1 MKDIDLIKSKLNDLQ
16 CTDSFVFSAVKNI
29 ESQLDLLKKLQE
41 TLYSSELYLVYKH
54 TAPNGK
60 IYIGITKN
68 LPNARWNEGAGY
80 ETQKKFY
87 KAIQAFGWINFK
99 HEIIAAGLSEEDARS
114 LESKLIL
121 EYRSNEDEYGYNTQ
135 ALHNIIDIP
144 TKKTQNNKKSINNTE
159 IANNL
164 IEKFSIKT
172 VSGGIYYLKDD
183 KYVPEK
189 EFPIIKKE
197 LLLAH
202 GIESRKHKEIIEQ
215 IKILSYAKKE
225 EVFETEKHTISAF
238 NKGSVE
244 VDISSFFVKLSFD
257 ETNGYFISDDELYDD
272 YTGWGEERNIKIV
285 SKAEFVRKSATWMKK
300 YRKDIERI
308 ITSERKGWIMR
319 SVVLE
324 EISGKIIT
332 QKGMSLISQWI
343 NDTEESLICVP
354 MICEKALGVSSK
366 GSRKLGNEICFALR
380 NLIPGWEEIGVVR
393 TNEYG
398 NQKCFKRK
406 KEY

>member
-16 CTDSFVFSAVKNI
+16 CTDSFVFSAVENI

-114 LESKLIL
+114 LESKMIL
-121 EYRSNEDEYGYNTQ
+121 EYKSNENEYGYNTQ

-144 TKKTQNNKKSINNTE
+144 KKKTQNNKKSINNTE

-172 VSGGIYYLKDD
+172 VSGRIYYLNDD
-183 KYVPEK
+183 KYVSEK

-197 LLLAH
+197 LLLFY

-225 EVFETEKHTISAF
+225 DVFGADQHIIPSLNSVPFSVDISTFFTNLRFDEENGYFMSDDELFDSYSEWGEKHTIKTLSNTEF
-238 NKGSVE
+238 IRKC
-244 VDISSFFVKLSFD
+244 SS
-257 ETNGYFISDDELYDD
+257 
-272 YTGWGEERNIKIV
+272 
-285 SKAEFVRKSATWMKK
+285 WMKK

-308 ITSERKGWIMR
+308 VTSKKSGWIMR

-324 EISGKIIT
+324 ETSGKVIT
-332 QKGMSLISQWI
+332 QRGMMLVSQWV
-343 NDTEESLICVP
+343 NNTEESLICVP
-354 MICEKALGVSSK
+354 MICEMALGVSSK
-366 GSRKLGNEICFALR
+366 GSRKLGNEIFFALR
-380 NLIPGWEEIGVVR
+380 NLIPGWKEVGVVR
-393 TNEYG
+393 TKRYG
-398 NQKCFKRK
+398 TQKCFERK

>member
-1 MKDIDLIKSKLNDLQ
+1 MNDIDLIKGKLIDFK
-16 CTDSFVFSAVKNI
+16 CTDSYVFSAIENI
-29 ESQLDLLKKLQE
+29 ESQLELFNKLQE

-54 TAPNGK
+54 TSPNGK
-60 IYIGITKN
+60 IYVGISKN

-121 EYRSNEDEYGYNTQ
+121 EYRSNEEEYGYNTQ
-135 ALHNIIDIP
+135 ALHNIIEIP
-144 TKKTQNNKKSINNTE
+144 AKKTQNNKNNINNTE

-172 VSGGIYYLKDD
+172 ISGRIYYLKDD

-215 IKILSYAKKE
+215 IKILSYAKK
-225 EVFETEKHTISAF
+225 
-238 NKGSVE
+238 
-244 VDISSFFVKLSFD
+244 
-257 ETNGYFISDDELYDD
+257 
-272 YTGWGEERNIKIV
+272 
-285 SKAEFVRKSATWMKK
+285 KK
-300 YRKDIERI
+300 F
-308 ITSERKGWIMR
+308 
-319 SVVLE
+319 L
-324 EISGKIIT
+324 
-332 QKGMSLISQWI
+332 
-343 NDTEESLICVP
+343 
-354 MICEKALGVSSK
+354 
-366 GSRKLGNEICFALR
+366 
-380 NLIPGWEEIGVVR
+380 
-393 TNEYG
+393 
-398 NQKCFKRK
+398 
-406 KEY
+406 